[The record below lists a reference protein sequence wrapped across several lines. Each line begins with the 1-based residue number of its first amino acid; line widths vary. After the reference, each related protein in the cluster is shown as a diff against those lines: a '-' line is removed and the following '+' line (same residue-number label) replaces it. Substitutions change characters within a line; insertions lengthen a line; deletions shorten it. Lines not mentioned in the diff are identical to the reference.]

1 MLTGRNALQNIN
13 LTLQQ
18 LRQQIDESDTQ
29 IQQVSD
35 SLLGLRQQQA
45 KKYQDLA
52 RIRLDHIISSETVDG
67 LKAAERRVMELLQ
80 LREDEL
86 SRLSADLERLG
97 NEQLQ
102 MEQQR
107 ELQADKVAA
116 AARALDE
123 RETLIQQQL
132 HQDQA
137 YRAQL
142 ERFEAA
148 DRIASHAEEKMRD
161 AQENREQK
169 GRSYEED
176 PLFSYLWSRSYGT
189 RDYAAGPLIRF
200 LDKWVAG
207 LCNYPAARPN
217 YARLL
222 EIPLRLQEHAT
233 RQRTLA
239 HQELQALQ
247 GLEEGAAE
255 RDGIP
260 GLRHA
265 HTQAQRRLDEVDEEI
280 QHLEER
286 HLALA
291 QQKAGYS
298 SGDDAR
304 FRQAV
309 DTLAESLQ
317 REDVDTLY
325 RYARLTVTA
334 EDDLLIS
341 ELPVID
347 QKREQL
353 QQTLLDHK
361 RKHDKY
367 LSRLAGLEQVR
378 RDFKRERFD
387 DIQSGFGNGST
398 VNMILN
404 QFMQGLVDSAD
415 LWNTIRREQQYG
427 RRSPGIPAGR
437 RRVGSSTGTWRFPFP
452 GGGDTGRGRSR
463 GSGSSWSG
471 GGFRTGGGF

>member
-29 IQQVSD
+29 IQRVRD

-80 LREDEL
+80 LRGDEL

-116 AARALDE
+116 AARALDD
-123 RETLIQQQL
+123 RETLTQQQL

-148 DRIASHAEEKMRD
+148 GRIASHAEEKMRD
-161 AQENREQK
+161 AEKNREQK

-176 PLFSYLWSRSYGT
+176 PLFSYLWSRRYGT
-189 RDYAAGPLIRF
+189 RAYAAGPLIRF

-222 EIPLRLQEHAT
+222 EIPLRLQEHAA
-233 RQRTLA
+233 RKRTLA
-239 HQELQALQ
+239 HEELQALQ
-247 GLEEGAAE
+247 ELEESAAE
-255 RDGIP
+255 RNGIP

-265 HTQAQRRLDEVDEEI
+265 HAQAQRRLDEVDEGI
-280 QHLEER
+280 KHLEER

-291 QQKAGYS
+291 QQKAAYS

-325 RYARLTVTA
+325 RYARLTATA

-347 QKREQL
+347 QRREQL

-361 RKHDKY
+361 RKHEKY

-387 DIQSGFGNGST
+387 DIQSDFGNGST

-415 LWNTIRREQQYG
+415 LWNTIRREQQYR
-427 RRSPGIPAGR
+427 RRSPRIPAGN
-437 RRVGSSTGTWRFPFP
+437 RRVGSGTGTWRFPFP
-452 GGGDTGRGRSR
+452 ASATPSTSPFVSIMP
-463 GSGSSWSG
+463 GSFCASL
-471 GGFRTGGGF
+471 

>member
-29 IQQVSD
+29 IQRVRD

-80 LREDEL
+80 LRGDEL

-116 AARALDE
+116 AAGALDD
-123 RETLIQQQL
+123 RETLTQQQL

-189 RDYAAGPLIRF
+189 RDYTAGPLIRF
-200 LDKWVAG
+200 LDK
-207 LCNYPAARPN
+207 
-217 YARLL
+217 
-222 EIPLRLQEHAT
+222 
-233 RQRTLA
+233 
-239 HQELQALQ
+239 
-247 GLEEGAAE
+247 
-255 RDGIP
+255 
-260 GLRHA
+260 
-265 HTQAQRRLDEVDEEI
+265 
-280 QHLEER
+280 
-286 HLALA
+286 
-291 QQKAGYS
+291 
-298 SGDDAR
+298 
-304 FRQAV
+304 
-309 DTLAESLQ
+309 
-317 REDVDTLY
+317 
-325 RYARLTVTA
+325 
-334 EDDLLIS
+334 
-341 ELPVID
+341 
-347 QKREQL
+347 
-353 QQTLLDHK
+353 
-361 RKHDKY
+361 
-367 LSRLAGLEQVR
+367 
-378 RDFKRERFD
+378 
-387 DIQSGFGNGST
+387 
-398 VNMILN
+398 
-404 QFMQGLVDSAD
+404 
-415 LWNTIRREQQYG
+415 
-427 RRSPGIPAGR
+427 
-437 RRVGSSTGTWRFPFP
+437 
-452 GGGDTGRGRSR
+452 
-463 GSGSSWSG
+463 
-471 GGFRTGGGF
+471 